1 MSDGTWDEDE
11 GFDPEEAERQIDG
24 FIAAADDLPGPAVAE
39 LAGRVADELRAT
51 SAQLDG
57 VLAGVAH
64 NKVLATQ
71 LLLSQRARQLT
82 PDDPDQWLLFAAST
96 LLSGRIVVL
105 GTPAS
110 D

>member
-1 MSDGTWDEDE
+1 MSDETWDGEED
-11 GFDPEEAERQIDG
+11 FDPEEVERQIDG
-24 FIAAADDLPGPAVAE
+24 FIAAADDLPGPAVVD
-39 LAGRVADELRAT
+39 LAGRVAEVLRAT

-82 PDDPDQWLLFAAST
+82 PDDPDQWQLFAAST
-96 LLSGRIVVL
+96 LLSGRIASPEA
-105 GTPAS
+105 PAP